1 MMFTKSQ
8 YVISPFFYFNTYFKG
23 KKAPVACVG
32 GIMEADTIVATMVK
46 KGLAKQDG
54 LMKVVEPK
62 PRCLSRTQ

>member
-1 MMFTKSQ
+1 
-8 YVISPFFYFNTYFKG
+8 
-23 KKAPVACVG
+23 VG